1 MPEPWEQ
8 QENESNTAYAAFA
21 VFRDLMPPRQVTTAF
36 RVWRNDPKARTSGT
50 WQLWQKQYQWDARAV
65 AYDHH
70 VDKVRLN
77 VTDRVVAEVQE
88 KRVRLIEASALNTI
102 KAAATLAHSDI
113 ADVISWGP
121 DGVRVKDSSELPEHV
136 TAAIQKVTVT
146 HDRNGNPNVSV
157 EMHPKVTP
165 IDLLG
170 RHFRL
175 WEEEKK
181 QAQTAQT
188 NAFLEFL
195 NFVKSG
201 AIDSMEK
208 PWSGEASLLN
218 PPPGVIID
226 GEVVK

>member
-1 MPEPWEQ
+1 MEVWEQ
-8 QENESNTAYAAFA
+8 QDNESDSAYAAFTIYRGTLA
-21 VFRDLMPPRQVTTAF
+21 PRMLCTAY
-36 RVWRNDPKARTSGT
+36 RLWKNNPKARVSGP
-50 WQLWQKQYQWDARAV
+50 WSAWYREYNWSARAT
-65 AYDHH
+65 AFDKRL
-70 VDKVRLN
+70 DKVRSD
-77 VTDRVVAEVQE
+77 VTERVVAELHE
-88 KRVRLIEASALNTI
+88 KHVRLIEASALNTI

-136 TAAIQKVTVT
+136 TAAIQKVSVS
-146 HDRNGNPNVSV
+146 HDRQGNANVSV

-165 IDLLG
+165 IDLPG

-181 QAQTAQT
+181 QAATAQT

-201 AIDSMEK
+201 AMDTIEK
-208 PWSGEASLLN
+208 PWVGEASFLN

>member
-8 QENESNTAYAAFA
+8 QDNEPDSAYAAFLIYRGL
-21 VFRDLMPPRQVTTAF
+21 VPPRQVTTAF
-36 RVWRNDPKARTSGT
+36 RLSRNKPTARTSGS
-50 WQLWQKQYQWDARAV
+50 WQNWQKQFFWEFRARC
-65 AYDHH
+65 YDQYF
-70 VDKVRLN
+70 DKIR
-77 VTDRVVAEVQE
+77 TDITAKVVAEVHE
-88 KRVRLIEASALNTI
+88 KHVRTIEASALNTI

-136 TAAIQKVTVT
+136 TAAISKVSVS

-181 QAQTAQT
+181 QAATAQT